1 MISLLPL
8 VIQFVLYLFDLFQ
21 AQRGLVES
29 SHKLDILKLSL
40 EKRLR
45 ELPTGSPSILQI
57 REELATGKS
66 EVRAILGPILSYE

>member
-1 MISLLPL
+1 MFLSLNLL
-8 VIQFVLYLFDLFQ
+8 ILFTYFVFVLQ

-40 EKRLR
+40 EKRLK
-45 ELPTGSPSILQI
+45 ELPQGSPNILQI

-66 EVRAILGPILSYE
+66 EVNQVTLKLLLWKS